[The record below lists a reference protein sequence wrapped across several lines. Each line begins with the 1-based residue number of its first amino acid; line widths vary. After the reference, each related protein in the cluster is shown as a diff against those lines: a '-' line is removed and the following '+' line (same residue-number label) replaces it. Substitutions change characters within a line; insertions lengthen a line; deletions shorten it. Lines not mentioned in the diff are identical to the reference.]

1 MENNDYT
8 QPTYDTNYDAPAGD
22 NTPVGNDK
30 LYAILAYICPLWLIG
45 LFAEPEKNH
54 AFVKNHV
61 NNGILLSIGGIIA
74 SIIPFLG
81 WFVVSIVVFVFWI
94 MALVKAIQGE
104 MFDLP
109 IVGDKIKIVKY

>member
-1 MENNDYT
+1 MENNDYEQNQT
-8 QPTYDTNYDAPAGD
+8 IIDA
-22 NTPVGNDK
+22 NETPEGNDK
-30 LYAILAYICPLWLIG
+30 LFAILAYFGILWVIG
-45 LFAEPEKNH
+45 LVASPEKDH
-54 AFVKNHV
+54 PFVKNHV

-81 WFVVSIVVFVFWI
+81 WFVLSIVIFVFWI